1 MSSQNL
7 RHITQNLLTFGLDH
21 LSTSIQAFLT
31 DKQASGLSPHT
42 ISFYRDCLIMFEKF
56 CANLAVTK
64 IEQVDAN
71 LIRQYLLH
79 LEQTGHNSTSR
90 HGHYR
95 ALRAFMYWLEV
106 ELGEDEYRAPIRKVK
121 PPKLPKDL
129 IEGANLEDVQRM
141 VAACAGHTFTAL
153 RDKALLLFLLDTGAS
168 ATLMTPGFR
177 DRVGARVA
185 GREVTFSGAG
195 NLSGSRQV
203 VRVGRARLAGM
214 EWRDFDC
221 VVDAMQALQPVHDRP
236 LDGIVGINLLGARP
250 CSIDI
255 PGRSIVLGAP
265 VPAAG
270 GAPSCPVGL
279 TPSGVPTVVLRVNG
293 RAVTFVLDT
302 GANRTF
308 MRRGDWN
315 GAVDAAAGAVTTG
328 IDGRRDET
336 VRSAQRADVRL
347 GGVLV
352 RGVELTLRDG
362 GTNLL
367 GMDFFRANGVW
378 LDLGRRVVV
387 VRPSGP

>member
-42 ISFYRDCLIMFEKF
+42 ISFYRDCLVMFEKF

-95 ALRAFMYWLEV
+95 ALRAFMYWLEI

-153 RDKALLLFLLDTGAS
+153 RDKALLLFLLDTGARASETLAIDLNDLDFAANS
-168 ATLMTPGFR
+168 AFIRFGKGGKQRMVYFGKTTRRALTAYLKTRKDDNPALWVNEQGERFTRYGLDKTLRLRAKQAGISNPPSAHDFR
-177 DRVGARVA
+177 RAFALNMLR
-185 GREVTFSGAG
+185 SGCDVFT
-195 NLSGSRQV
+195 LQ
-203 VRVGRARLAGM
+203 RLMGHS
-214 EWRDFDC
+214 D
-221 VVDAMQALQPVHDRP
+221 
-236 LDGIVGINLLGARP
+236 
-250 CSIDI
+250 
-255 PGRSIVLGAP
+255 
-265 VPAAG
+265 
-270 GAPSCPVGL
+270 L
-279 TPSGVPTVVLRVNG
+279 TVLR
-293 RAVTFVLDT
+293 RYLAQTESDLQQ
-302 GANRTF
+302 AHRQHSP
-308 MRRGDWN
+308 
-315 GAVDAAAGAVTTG
+315 VD
-328 IDGRRDET
+328 
-336 VRSAQRADVRL
+336 RL
-347 GGVLV
+347 K
-352 RGVELTLRDG
+352 
-362 GTNLL
+362 
-367 GMDFFRANGVW
+367 
-378 LDLGRRVVV
+378 
-387 VRPSGP
+387 P